1 MRGMVTVKD
10 LTWAKLIGLAFLAT
24 LVALGPLLPCS
35 AEAGVPQQ
43 EGPTDPHELEAFVD
57 QFFAEQTEVSHLPGA
72 VFVLVKNGEI
82 FFAKGYGYADL
93 EHQRPFVPDET
104 LVLPGSV
111 GKLFTAM
118 AVMQLVE
125 QGKLDLD
132 VDVNEYLDD
141 FQIPDTYPQ
150 PVTVGD
156 LLTHA
161 GGFDERFIGAAV
173 SAPEELLPLGQY
185 LAENMPARVMP
196 AGDNISYCNYCYSLA
211 GYLVEKASGMPWEQ
225 YIEENILLPLEMSRS
240 TCQQPPP
247 ADLAADLAV
256 GYTYANG
263 AYTRV
268 GDFLMNMAPA
278 GALYATA
285 TDMAHFMIA
294 QLQKGRHGD
303 ARILEEETF
312 EDLHGRGF
320 RNHPQLRAYTYGG
333 FSEFVA
339 HGQRL
344 LVKEGDV
351 GGFASTLVLLPEEN
365 VGLFAAFNGAFD
377 VFGVEEPREE
387 LLNQFLDRYYPV
399 QEQQVSRQASP
410 NLRRVSGSY
419 RWNRYTRTTIEKALS
434 PIGLLQLHVMA
445 TDDGTLAVRSVVPM
459 VKGAQY
465 TEVAPLLFE
474 RLDGASYIAFRE
486 DEDGRITQMFGAIGQ
501 EPATFEKVAWYERDS
516 FQVVLIMFLVLAFLS
531 VLAWPTAHLI
541 RRVRRRSAQ
550 DPRPAGL
557 ARQVAALLGILN
569 LLFIVGFAAA
579 LTQGLTG
586 ALPYPP
592 SWFVALL
599 VIPVLTTVLSL
610 VLLVFAAL
618 AWKDRY
624 WSLAGRLHY
633 SVVTLAA
640 LVFVWFAEYWNLLG
654 FRL

>member
-1 MRGMVTVKD
+1 MGQQVADRDRLRVCVGY
-10 LTWAKLIGLAFLAT
+10 LE
-24 LVALGPLLPCS
+24 LV
-35 AEAGVPQQ
+35 QI
-43 EGPTDPHELEAFVD
+43 FV
-57 QFFAEQTEVSHLPGA
+57 
-72 VFVLVKNGEI
+72 N
-82 FFAKGYGYADL
+82 
-93 EHQRPFVPDET
+93 
-104 LVLPGSV
+104 
-111 GKLFTAM
+111 
-118 AVMQLVE
+118 
-125 QGKLDLD
+125 
-132 VDVNEYLDD
+132 VDFE
-141 FQIPDTYPQ
+141 IPDTYPQ

-156 LLTHA
+156 LLTHT

-196 AGDNISYCNYCYSLA
+196 AGDNISYCNYCYALA
-211 GYLVEKASGMPWEQ
+211 GYLVEKASGIPWAQ
-225 YIEENILLPLEMSRS
+225 YIGENILLPLEMSRS

-247 ADLAADLAV
+247 VDLAADLAV
-256 GYTYANG
+256 GYRYANG
-263 AYTRV
+263 AYTRT
-268 GDFLMNMAPA
+268 GEFLMNMAPA

-294 QLQKGRHGD
+294 QLQKGRYGD

-344 LVKEGDV
+344 LAKEGDV

-365 VGLFAAFNGAFD
+365 VGFFAAFNGAFD
-377 VFGVEEPREE
+377 LFGVEEPREE
-387 LLNQFLDRYYPV
+387 LLTQFLDRYYPV
-399 QEQQVSRQASP
+399 PEQQISRQASP

-445 TDDGTLAVRSVVPM
+445 TDDGSLAVKSVLPL

-465 TEVAPLLFE
+465 TEVASLLFE

-486 DEDGRITQMFGAIGQ
+486 DEDGRITHMFGAIGQ

-516 FQVVLIMFLVLAFLS
+516 FQLILITFLVLAFLS
-531 VLAWPTAHLI
+531 VLAWPAAHLI
-541 RRVRRRSAQ
+541 RRLRRQSAQ
-550 DPRPAGL
+550 DARPARL
-557 ARQVAALLGILN
+557 ARQLGALLGILN
-569 LLFIVGFAAA
+569 LVFIVGFAAV
-579 LTQGLTG
+579 LTQGLAG

-610 VLLVFAAL
+610 VLLVFASL

>member
-1 MRGMVTVKD
+1 
-10 LTWAKLIGLAFLAT
+10 
-24 LVALGPLLPCS
+24 
-35 AEAGVPQQ
+35 
-43 EGPTDPHELEAFVD
+43 
-57 QFFAEQTEVSHLPGA
+57 
-72 VFVLVKNGEI
+72 
-82 FFAKGYGYADL
+82 
-93 EHQRPFVPDET
+93 
-104 LVLPGSV
+104 
-111 GKLFTAM
+111 
-118 AVMQLVE
+118 
-125 QGKLDLD
+125 
-132 VDVNEYLDD
+132 
-141 FQIPDTYPQ
+141 
-150 PVTVGD
+150 
-156 LLTHA
+156 
-161 GGFDERFIGAAV
+161 
-173 SAPEELLPLGQY
+173 
-185 LAENMPARVMP
+185 
-196 AGDNISYCNYCYSLA
+196 
-211 GYLVEKASGMPWEQ
+211 
-225 YIEENILLPLEMSRS
+225 
-240 TCQQPPP
+240 
-247 ADLAADLAV
+247 
-256 GYTYANG
+256 
-263 AYTRV
+263 
-268 GDFLMNMAPA
+268 MNMAPA

-294 QLQKGRHGD
+294 QLQKGRYGD

-344 LVKEGDV
+344 LAKEGDV

-365 VGLFAAFNGAFD
+365 VGFFAAFNGAFD
-377 VFGVEEPREE
+377 LFGVEEPREE
-387 LLNQFLDRYYPV
+387 LLTQFLDHYYPV
-399 QEQQVSRQASP
+399 QEQQISRQASP

-434 PIGLLQLHVMA
+434 PISLLQLHVMA
-445 TDDGTLAVRSVVPM
+445 TDDGTLAVKSVFPL

-486 DEDGRITQMFGAIGQ
+486 DEDGRITLMFGAIGQ

-516 FQVVLIMFLVLAFLS
+516 FQLVVITFLVLAFLS

-541 RRVRRRSAQ
+541 RRLRRQSAQ
-550 DPRPAGL
+550 DARPARL
-557 ARQVAALLGILN
+557 ARQLAALLGILN
-569 LLFIVGFAAA
+569 LVFIVGFAAA

-586 ALPYPP
+586 KLPYPP
-592 SWFVALL
+592 TWFVALL

-610 VLLVFAAL
+610 ALLVFAAL

>member
-1 MRGMVTVKD
+1 
-10 LTWAKLIGLAFLAT
+10 
-24 LVALGPLLPCS
+24 
-35 AEAGVPQQ
+35 
-43 EGPTDPHELEAFVD
+43 
-57 QFFAEQTEVSHLPGA
+57 
-72 VFVLVKNGEI
+72 GEI

-93 EHQRPFVPDET
+93 ENQRPFVPDGT

-132 VDVNEYLDD
+132 VDVNEYLDG
-141 FQIPDTYPQ
+141 FQIPDTYPD

-156 LLTHA
+156 LLTHT

-185 LAENMPARVMP
+185 LAQNMPARVMP
-196 AGDNISYCNYCYSLA
+196 AGDNISYCNYCYALA

-225 YIEENILLPLEMSRS
+225 YIDENILLPLEMSRS

-247 ADLAADLAV
+247 AGLAADLAV

-263 AYTRV
+263 AYTRA
-268 GDFLMNMAPA
+268 GEPLMNMAPA

-294 QLQKGRHGD
+294 QLQKGRYGD
-303 ARILEEETF
+303 ARILQEETF

-344 LVKEGDV
+344 LAKGGDV

-365 VGLFAAFNGAFD
+365 VGFFVAFNAAVD
-377 VFGVEEPREE
+377 LFGVKEPREE
-387 LLNQFLDRYYPV
+387 LLSQFLDRYYPV
-399 QEQQVSRQASP
+399 QEQQVSPQASP
-410 NLRRVSGSY
+410 NLSRVSGSY
-419 RWNRYTRTTIEKALS
+419 RWNRYTRTTIEKALN
-434 PIGLLQLHVMA
+434 PIGLLQFHVKAM
-445 TDDGTLAVRSVVPM
+445 DRGTLSVRSVVPL

-486 DEDGRITQMFGAIGQ
+486 DEDGRITHMFGAIGQ
-501 EPATFEKVAWYERDS
+501 EPAT
-516 FQVVLIMFLVLAFLS
+516 
-531 VLAWPTAHLI
+531 
-541 RRVRRRSAQ
+541 
-550 DPRPAGL
+550 
-557 ARQVAALLGILN
+557 
-569 LLFIVGFAAA
+569 
-579 LTQGLTG
+579 
-586 ALPYPP
+586 
-592 SWFVALL
+592 
-599 VIPVLTTVLSL
+599 
-610 VLLVFAAL
+610 
-618 AWKDRY
+618 
-624 WSLAGRLHY
+624 
-633 SVVTLAA
+633 
-640 LVFVWFAEYWNLLG
+640 
-654 FRL
+654 